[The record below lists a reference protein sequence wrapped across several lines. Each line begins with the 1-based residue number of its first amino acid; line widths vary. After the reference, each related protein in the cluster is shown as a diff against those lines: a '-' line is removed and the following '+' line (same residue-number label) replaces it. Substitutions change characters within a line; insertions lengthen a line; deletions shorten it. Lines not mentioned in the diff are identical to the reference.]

1 MPEEK
6 IGTIVHYWPKAGAA
20 QIELEH
26 GVLQVGDQLRI
37 RGHGREFV
45 QDVESLEVERR
56 AKSEGFP
63 GEHIAVQMDQPVRER
78 DEVFIVRRPK
88 ISLLSDE

>member
-6 IGTIVHYWPKAGAA
+6 IGTVVRYWPKAGAA

-26 GVLQVGDQLRI
+26 GILQVGDRLRI
-37 RGHGREFV
+37 RGRDGDLE
-45 QDVESLEVERR
+45 QEVESLEVEHR

-63 GEHIAVQMDQPVRER
+63 GEHIAVQVDRPVRER
-78 DEVFIVRRPK
+78 DEVFLLRLPK
-88 ISLLSDE
+88 LSLLRDD